1 MAKYYHT
8 GEDGKIHYEGS
19 DGGNIAKP
27 FIGPVH
33 SFWDEIYKGEKNKNG
48 ERNGKGTMEWSLDTT
63 EQWRFEEWA
72 TDKHFESLD
81 NKYDVDDKLNPD
93 RKLRG
98 IKILFKGEW
107 KDNYPHGDGKMYLN
121 NKLFCEATWKGGSL
135 HGKAKFKISKF
146 TLSFGMN
153 NNYLKIYSWADNE
166 EDYHKEMKTD
176 KHIGDFEGDCLY
188 GLANGYGEYIGA
200 NGLSYKGEWRN
211 GYPYGKGLKIY
222 EDGREE
228 FGEFG
233 IIDQGTLK
241 LMLDYIEEKE
251 GQLIDGSRRFADGTS
266 ERVDKRTLYQKARST
281 IKDF

>member
-8 GEDGKIHYEGS
+8 GEDGKHHYEGI
-19 DGGNIAKP
+19 DGGDIVKP
-27 FIGPVH
+27 AIGPVH
-33 SFWDEIYKGEKNKNG
+33 HFWNEIYKGEKNKNG
-48 ERNGKGTMEWSLDTT
+48 ERNGNGTMEWTLDTNGH
-63 EQWRFEEWA
+63 WRFEDWS
-72 TDKHFESLD
+72 FESD
-81 NKYDVDDKLNPD
+81 NRYDDDDKLNPD
-93 RKLRG
+93 RKLRD

-107 KDNYPHGDGKMYLN
+107 KDDYPHGDGKMYLN

-135 HGKAKFKISKF
+135 HGKAKFKISRH
-146 TLSFGMN
+146 TLIFGIN
-153 NNYLKIYSWADNE
+153 NNFLKIYSWTDNE
-166 EDYHKEMKTD
+166 EDHHKEMKTD

-200 NGLSYKGEWRN
+200 NGLSYKGEWRD

-233 IIDQGTLK
+233 IIHQGTLK
-241 LMLDYIEEKE
+241 LMTDYIEELR
-251 GQLIDGSRRFADGTS
+251 GNLIFGSRRFADGTN
-266 ERVDKRTLYQKARST
+266 EKVDKGTLYQKARST